1 MSGNNQINRLGGD
14 ETRPGA
20 SYLKKSNTIN
30 NYFSP
35 RFLSQGGDTIHC
47 IASLM
52 EILVSSG
59 GKVRKNTLQ
68 LERRRQVVT
77 PANNLGLRKRIGMW
91 DLGEVMIYN
100 LNVSWLEVIQ
110 QGVGV
115 PRT

>member
-1 MSGNNQINRLGGD
+1 MAI
-14 ETRPGA
+14 P
-20 SYLKKSNTIN
+20 
-30 NYFSP
+30 
-35 RFLSQGGDTIHC
+35 
-47 IASLM
+47 
-52 EILVSSG
+52 
-59 GKVRKNTLQ
+59 
-68 LERRRQVVT
+68 RQVVT